1 MIAGFIEQVQSVA
14 SAQNELDKKIQIQ
27 RRAENKNKR
36 ISSHGGGGGH
46 GGVEAGL
53 KSRTDLNHGG
63 FTPESNADVVFQ
75 GFRRLKC
82 RNPFRKEGKSRRN
95 DSIIAFS
102 GNIEK
107 STKFRF
113 SLKQR

>member
-1 MIAGFIEQVQSVA
+1 MNLIRKFKSNGGQKIKIKEFQVTEEAEVTE
-14 SAQNELDKKIQIQ
+14 EL
-27 RRAENKNKR
+27 KR
-36 ISSHGGGGGH
+36 
-46 GGVEAGL
+46 VL

-63 FTPESNADVVFQ
+63 FTPESDADVVFQ

-82 RNPFRKEGKSRRN
+82 RNPFRKEGKSWRN

>member
-1 MIAGFIEQVQSVA
+1 MNLIRKFKSNGGQKIKIKEFQVT
-14 SAQNELDKKIQIQ
+14 EE
-27 RRAENKNKR
+27 AEVT
-36 ISSHGGGGGH
+36 
-46 GGVEAGL
+46 VEAGL

-63 FTPESNADVVFQ
+63 FTPESDADVFFQ
-75 GFRRLKC
+75 GFKC